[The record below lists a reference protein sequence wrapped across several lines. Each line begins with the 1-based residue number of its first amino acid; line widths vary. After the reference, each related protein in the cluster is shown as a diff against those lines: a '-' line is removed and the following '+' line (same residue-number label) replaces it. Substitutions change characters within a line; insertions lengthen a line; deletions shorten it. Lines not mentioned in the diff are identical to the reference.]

1 MPLTAYMKIPDIAGE
16 SQRVDHEEEIDVH
29 DIEWVI
35 EQASVAQVGRG
46 RSQSRAQ
53 VDALKFRKYYDASSP
68 YLALACMQAKSF
80 DEIILMVR
88 KDSGEAHLDYLTI
101 TMTNCIISQYHVL
114 GQGSAEGTNQMIE
127 EQAALAFEQVN
138 IKYIVQ
144 ADDHSAGDEHEVE
157 FDIAAGV

>member
-1 MPLTAYMKIPDIAGE
+1 MAFTGYLKIPDIEGE
-16 SQRVDHEEEIDVH
+16 SQRAEHEKEIDIH
-29 DIEWVI
+29 DLTWVI

-53 VDALKFRKYYDASSP
+53 VDALKFKKYYDASSP

-80 DEIILMVR
+80 DEVVLMVR

-101 TMTNCIISQYHVL
+101 TMTNCIISSYHVL
-114 GQGSAEGTNQMIE
+114 GAHGDHQMIE
-127 EQAALAFEQVN
+127 EENGLAFEQVN

-157 FDIAAGV
+157 FDIAKGA

>member
-16 SQRVDHEEEIDVH
+16 SQRVDHEEEIDIH

-46 RSQSRAQ
+46 RSQSRAR
-53 VDALKFRKYYDASSP
+53 VDALKFKKYYDASSP

-101 TMTNCIISQYHVL
+101 TMTNALISSYNMIGV
-114 GQGSAEGTNQMIE
+114 GEGEGQMIE
-127 EQAALAFEQVN
+127 EEGGLAFEQVN
-138 IKYIVQ
+138 IKYVVQ

>member
-16 SQRVDHEEEIDVH
+16 SQRADHEEEIDIH
-29 DIEWVI
+29 DIQWVI

-46 RSQSRAQ
+46 RSQSRAR
-53 VDALKFRKYYDASSP
+53 VDALKWRKYFDASSP

-80 DEIILMVR
+80 DEIVIMVR

-101 TMTNCIISQYHVL
+101 TMSNVIISSYHVL
-114 GQGSAEGTNQMIE
+114 GAGSEATHQMIE
-127 EQAALAFEQVN
+127 EEGGFAFEQVN
-138 IKYIVQ
+138 IKYVVQ

-157 FDIAAGV
+157 FDIARGA